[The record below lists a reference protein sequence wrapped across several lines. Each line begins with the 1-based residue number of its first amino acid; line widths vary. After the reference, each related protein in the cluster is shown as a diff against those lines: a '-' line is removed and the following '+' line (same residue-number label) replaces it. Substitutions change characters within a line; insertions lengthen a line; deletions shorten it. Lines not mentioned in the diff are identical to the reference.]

1 MPRIERT
8 YPARGDLQQ
17 IWLYIAQDNLAAAD
31 RLIDEI
37 ERTLELL
44 ARSPQMGQSVDKY
57 RGGLR
62 QFTVGNYVLFY
73 QSINDGVRLVRVFHG
88 ARNLEDLFK

>member
-1 MPRIERT
+1 MPRIEQT

-17 IWLYIAQDNLAAAD
+17 IWLYIAQENLTAAA

-37 ERTLELL
+37 ERLL
-44 ARSPQMGQSVDKY
+44 AHSPLMGQATDTY
-57 RGGLR
+57 RVGLR

-73 QSINDGVRLVRVFHG
+73 QQINDGVRLVRVFHG
-88 ARNLEDLFK
+88 ARNLEDLFN